1 MLNTLSTSKQAA
13 EFLSCSKHTLD
24 NSRSTGKLMG
34 LPAPAHIKF
43 GYAVRY
49 KKETLEAWI
58 DSLNEHVT
66 NGEAA

>member
-1 MLNTLSTSKQAA
+1 MLKLLSDTHKAA
-13 EFLSCSKHTLD
+13 NFLGCSKHTLD
-24 NSRSTGKLMG
+24 NSRCTGKLMG

-58 DSLNEHVT
+58 DSLNEYIV
-66 NGEAA
+66 NGEVA

>member
-1 MLNTLSTSKQAA
+1 MLNTLNTTVQAA

-24 NSRSTGKLMG
+24 NSRNTGKLMG

-49 KKETLEAWI
+49 KKETLETWI

-66 NGEAA
+66 NGEVA